1 MKIKNVILKSIL
13 YLSLFVLFFCISC
26 LDSKVNYPFY
36 IGILLSGGYIV
47 MFCIA
52 NKL

>member
-13 YLSLFVLFFCISC
+13 YLSLFALFFCISC
-26 LDSKVNYPFY
+26 LDSRVNYPFY
-36 IGILLSGGYIV
+36 IGILFSSGYVI